1 MKTDARSAAA
11 ATLLVAAATLT
22 TTLGCSKT
30 EPPPSSTVAPPTTRP
45 PVDRTAP
52 GELAEG
58 PDKAF
63 GLPVPR
69 RMAVKANFPDA
80 VHAIGN
86 VPREDVAN
94 YVRSRVK
101 ASAIETGPA
110 KTVFTGVT
118 LASQPGKTLRIEVS
132 GHDAVTE
139 LVVSDRTPAPI
150 DPSVPPEERMRKAGL
165 RPDGKPLD
173 PTKLD

>member
-1 MKTDARSAAA
+1 MRTAARPAA
-11 ATLLVAAATLT
+11 LVALALAGT
-22 TTLGCSKT
+22 TTLACTKK
-30 EPPPSSTVAPPTTRP
+30 PPPTGTAPPPATLARP

-58 PDKAF
+58 PDSAF

-69 RMAVKANFPDA
+69 RMAVKASFPDA
-80 VHAIGN
+80 IHAVGP

-94 YVRSRVK
+94 YVRARVK
-101 ASAIETGPA
+101 AGGIETGPA

-118 LASQPGKTLRIEVS
+118 IASQPGKTLRIEVS

-150 DPSVPPEERMRKAGL
+150 DPAVTPEERMRKAGL